1 MQFLLFL
8 MACEQSPEVEGLW
21 RSGAGDTY
29 LIQPPECQINGTPR
43 VCALRPGATPDTVIL
58 TLPQAG
64 RDFEYELRLA
74 PDRQSFSF
82 PDNQRFDRVAK

>member
-1 MQFLLFL
+1 MQFFLFL

-21 RSGAGDTY
+21 RSEAGDTY
-29 LIQPPECQINGTPR
+29 LIQPPECEVNGTPR
-43 VCALRPGATPDTVIL
+43 VCALRPGDSSDAVVL

-74 PDRQSFSF
+74 KDRQSFSF
-82 PDNQRFDRVAK
+82 PDDQRFDRVTE